1 MISPYAC
8 DSIPSLKTDGY
19 VLVSIGFCMIGG
31 NPQFSMDASGGCM
44 VDGSVTGYPDVFRQ
58 TDLVL
63 HSVVKS
69 VAEVSRAS
77 FECLP

>member
-1 MISPYAC
+1 
-8 DSIPSLKTDGY
+8 
-19 VLVSIGFCMIGG
+19 MIGG

-63 HSVVKS
+63 KSVGNS

-77 FECLP
+77 N